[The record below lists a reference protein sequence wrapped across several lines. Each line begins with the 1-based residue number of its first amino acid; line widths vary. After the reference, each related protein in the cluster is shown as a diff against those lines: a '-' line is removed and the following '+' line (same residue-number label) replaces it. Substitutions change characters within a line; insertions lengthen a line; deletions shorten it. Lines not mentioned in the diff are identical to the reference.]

1 MASGRRLI
9 IDKLNQEAAWN
20 YGASFAFLI
29 PIAQKML
36 KLNAEYY
43 YTDFLSQTVID
54 YDTNPQEIHVT
65 NLDGKSYSHTFQI
78 DASYPL
84 FKGLELTAAYRYNLV
99 KTHLRR

>member
-29 PIAQKML
+29 PLAQKML

-65 NLDGKSYSHTFQI
+65 NLM
-78 DASYPL
+78 
-84 FKGLELTAAYRYNLV
+84 V
-99 KTHLRR
+99 KATRIRSRLMRLIRSSRALN